1 MTSHHFITH
10 GNHGDHVTAAFY
22 VSHFKDA
29 RDDVLASD
37 PRPPRYSTAG
47 YLHTVQRQ
55 RSVSPLVREAV
66 TSCDKNRQS
75 LKIKKEWKSPERW
88 SRLKKPEGSAVFV
101 CEPTFQGILLRPH
114 DVDERV
120 LQRVHTEAVKG
131 ARSLLQNDM
140 DT

>member
-1 MTSHHFITH
+1 MSLRPFMSAILKMPVMMFWPLTP
-10 GNHGDHVTAAFY
+10 A
-22 VSHFKDA
+22 
-29 RDDVLASD
+29 D
-37 PRPPRYSTAG
+37 PHPPRYSTAG

-120 LQRVHTEAVKG
+120 LQRVHTEAIKG
-131 ARSLLQNDM
+131 ARSLLQNDT